1 MKMMKLTDLAAQLLI
16 PLGSLVCIS
25 FPDDSEFRFIYLYFL
40 TGGWQILSLITHLF
54 LNKSWINRKERNQ
67 YGLTV
72 LWVLVIG
79 FLSYIFLPLFMY
91 FLFGLLLVSP
101 VLAIWYFVI
110 GIGEWKRI
118 KQRELIHLK

>member
-1 MKMMKLTDLAAQLLI
+1 MMKLTDLAAQLLI
-16 PLGSLVCIS
+16 PLGGLVCIS
-25 FPDDSEFRFIYLYFL
+25 FPDDREFRFIYLYFL
-40 TGGWQILSLITHLF
+40 TGGWQILSFIIHLF

-67 YGLTV
+67 YGQTV

-79 FLSYIFLPLFMY
+79 FLSYIFLPLLMY